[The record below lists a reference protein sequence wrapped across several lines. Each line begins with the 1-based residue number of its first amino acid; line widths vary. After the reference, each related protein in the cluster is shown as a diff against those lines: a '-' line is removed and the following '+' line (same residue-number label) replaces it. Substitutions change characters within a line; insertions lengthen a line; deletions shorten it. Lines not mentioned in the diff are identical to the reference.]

1 MVEQRLI
8 VDHVRLSYEGLF
20 NVNDLFMMIDSFFKE
35 KGYDKRE
42 VRNIEIVKPEGK
54 YIEIEL
60 MPWKKINDYVRH
72 IIRVEMKMMN
82 IKEVEVE
89 KDGHRMR
96 LNSGRVNFVFD
107 AYLQTDWENKWD
119 MKPMYFFIRTVFDK
133 FVYKS
138 YTNMAEGLLV
148 ENVNQLH
155 TYVKAFLN
163 LYRY

>member
-8 VDHVRLSYEGLF
+8 VDHMRLSYEGLF
-20 NVNDLFMMIDSFFKE
+20 NVSDLFMMIDSFFKE

-42 VRNIEIVKPEGK
+42 VRNIEIVRTEGK

-72 IIRVEMKMMN
+72 IIRLEMKMFN
-82 IKEVEVE
+82 VKEVDVE
-89 KDGHRMR
+89 KDGNKVK
-96 LNSGRVNFVFD
+96 LNSGRINFVFD

-119 MKPMYFFIRTVFDK
+119 MKPMYFFIRTLFDK
-133 FVYKS
+133 FIYKS
-138 YTNMAEGLLV
+138 YTNMSEGILV

-155 TYVKAFLN
+155 TYIKSFLN